1 MKRNKLF
8 FRNWRLEKI
17 LKKTPTISLNIF
29 YIKDREICPAYI
41 SKTNRIVK
49 NKWFSNDPKQR
60 KKLALSYNK
69 NIIYTNTLNN
79 LKL

>member
-1 MKRNKLF
+1 M
-8 FRNWRLEKI
+8 
-17 LKKTPTISLNIF
+17 
-29 YIKDREICPAYI
+29 KDREICPAYI

-79 LKL
+79 